1 MKKYYIFFLFLLPFT
16 TWVSAQENLTEII
29 VGFRVGSGILD
40 PAYDN
45 NAVKLSN
52 IVSFLQSVQ
61 NDSSLI
67 LTNVSFCGYTSLEGS
82 ERRNRQLSRE
92 RLSVLEEFVRNKVEL
107 PEKIIS
113 REEQYI
119 PWDELKRMVNASD
132 IPYKDE
138 VATILDE
145 RSAMTRSENGMMID
159 ARIDKLMKLHE
170 GKAWKYMTDYFFA
183 AMRNACVVFVTL
195 DRKPAATKI
204 EELPAQQEPVKV
216 EEIITTPVIEEVV
229 PQAKNPFFMSM
240 KTNMLYDLLAVPNI
254 GVEFYLGRNWS
265 VAGNWMYAWWKTDR
279 HHRYWRTYGG
289 DIAVRRWFGR
299 KAGEKPLTGH
309 HFGLYGQLV
318 TYDFEWGGK
327 GYLGDKWSYAGGV
340 EYGYSLPVARRL
352 NIDFTLGAGYLG
364 GEYKTYNPMDGHY
377 VWQST
382 KDRHWFGPTKAEVS
396 LVWLIGRGNSNSK
409 KGGAR

>member
-1 MKKYYIFFLFLLPFT
+1 MKKYCIFFLFLLPFT
-16 TWVSAQENLTEII
+16 TRVSAQENLTEII

-52 IVSFLQSVQ
+52 IVSLLQSVQ

-92 RLSVLEEFVRNKVEL
+92 RLSALEEFVRNKVEL